1 MKVYI
6 VFCAFL
12 LALLG
17 GVGFAGPDVEYV
29 DMFVG
34 EVKVLGEVD
43 VDRVA
48 VGNGKIIRAEVLAT
62 GELLIIGQA
71 PGSSSLRLWN
81 KNGTQTSYNIYVA
94 EVDPVTRVRMDNMVR
109 MNVKMVEFRKSA
121 LSRLGIDWAKEITG
135 PTFAVAGDLATNNL
149 FRPPSLDPSFAGA
162 TLPLNVKPFSSYFG
176 IATSITSRINFL
188 ASSGDAVTLAE
199 PTLSCANGGSA
210 KFLAGG
216 EVPYPVI
223 GNNGQ
228 TSIEFKEYGI
238 KLDISPLV
246 DDAGNIY
253 TSILTEI
260 SQIDPS
266 VSVNDTPGL
275 ITRRT
280 QTQVNVKTG
289 RTIVIAGL
297 LNAESSKDAD
307 KIPGLGDLP
316 YIGALF
322 RSENFRNS
330 LSELVIFVTPE
341 IVRPEEASLSERDRV
356 IQERSNEILNR
367 ISDKV
372 QYDLME

>member
-1 MKVYI
+1 
-6 VFCAFL
+6 
-12 LALLG
+12 
-17 GVGFAGPDVEYV
+17 
-29 DMFVG
+29 
-34 EVKVLGEVD
+34 
-43 VDRVA
+43 
-48 VGNGKIIRAEVLAT
+48 
-62 GELLIIGQA
+62 
-71 PGSSSLRLWN
+71 
-81 KNGTQTSYNIYVA
+81 
-94 EVDPVTRVRMDNMVR
+94 MDNMVR

-121 LSRLGIDWAKEITG
+121 LGRLGIDWAKEITG

-149 FRPPSLDPSFAGA
+149 FRPPNLDPNF
-162 TLPLNVKPFSSYFG
+162 TTPLPLNVKPFSTYFG

-280 QTQVNVKTG
+280 QTQVNVRTG

-341 IVRPEEASLSERDRV
+341 IVRPEEASMSERDQA
-356 IQERSNEILNR
+356 IYERRNEVLER
-367 ISDKV
+367 ISGKV

>member
-1 MKVYI
+1 MKFII
-6 VFCAFL
+6 VMNAIIF
-12 LALLG
+12 ALLG
-17 GVGFAGPDVEYV
+17 GFSFAESAVEYV
-29 DMFVG
+29 DMFAG
-34 EVKVLGEVD
+34 EVKVLGEVQ
-43 VDRVA
+43 VERVA
-48 VGNGKIIRAEVLAT
+48 VGDGKIIRADMLAT
-62 GELLIIGQA
+62 GELLLIGQA
-71 PGSSSLRLWN
+71 TGSSSLRLWN
-81 KNGTQTSYNIYVA
+81 KDGTQSAYNIYVA
-94 EVDPVTRVRMDNMVR
+94 EKDPVTRIRMDNMVR

-121 LSRLGIDWAKEITG
+121 LGKIGIDWSKDITG
-135 PTFAVAGDLATNNL
+135 PTFGVAGDLVTNNL
-149 FRPPSLDPSFAGA
+149 FRPVNLDGGITS
-162 TLPLNVKPFSSYFG
+162 TLPLNVKPFSTYFG

-228 TSIEFKEYGI
+228 SSVEFKEYGI

-246 DDAGNIY
+246 DDTGNIS

-266 VSVNDTPGL
+266 VTVNDTPGL

-280 QTQVNVKTG
+280 QTQFNVKTG

-307 KIPGLGDLP
+307 KIPGLGNLP
-316 YIGALF
+316 YIGSLF

-330 LSELVIFVTPE
+330 LSELMIFVTPE
-341 IVRPEEASLSERDRV
+341 IVRPEEEKSMSDRHRVLLERGDEVR
-356 IQERSNEILNR
+356 NR
-367 ISDKV
+367 IADKV
-372 QYDLME
+372 KYDLME